1 MKTPITPGKRLINVL
16 NAALRDD
23 AEWSEQELVALD
35 LIEESANRLAVL
47 RRLFD
52 AEAAKVVPSRRA
64 VELAAE
70 VRQLE
75 GQLAKLVASVVPD
88 PDDMPRKS
96 RHHQKAAFTRW
107 HGVSS

>member
-1 MKTPITPGKRLINVL
+1 MKTAITPGKRLINVL

-23 AEWSEQELVALD
+23 AEWSETEVVALD

-47 RRLFD
+47 RQLFD
-52 AEAAKVVPSRRA
+52 AEAVKTVPSRRV

-96 RHHQKAAFTRW
+96 RQHQKAAYSRW

>member
-1 MKTPITPGKRLINVL
+1 LKTRITAGKWLINVL

-23 AEWSEQELVALD
+23 AEWSETELVALE
-35 LIEESANRLAVL
+35 LIEESANRLEVS

-52 AEAAKVVPSRRA
+52 AEAARAEPSRRA
-64 VELAAE
+64 VKLAAE

-75 GQLAKLVASVVPD
+75 GQSAKLVASVVPD

-96 RHHQKAAFTRW
+96 RQHQKAAFTRW
-107 HGVSS
+107 HG